1 MFLETK
7 LDYLSL
13 LCSENI
19 YKSMAK
25 NAKIIGVFIWAFK
38 EAELNCVNTNIL

>member
-7 LDYLSL
+7 LDYLEFAL
-13 LCSENI
+13 QDI

-25 NAKIIGVFIWAFK
+25 NTKIIVFFIWAFK
-38 EAELNCVNTNIL
+38 EAELN

>member
-25 NAKIIGVFIWAFK
+25 NAKIIGVWAFK